1 MYEYRTASFF
11 VNGRS
16 HGHPLDEV
24 DKFINT
30 IQLEGWEFVQLTQSA
45 LTTGI
50 SVILLFRKLAN

>member
-16 HGHPLDEV
+16 HGHPIDEV

-30 IQLEGWEFVQLTQSA
+30 MQSEGWEFVELTQSA
-45 LTTGI
+45 LSTGI
-50 SVILLFRKLAN
+50 SVILLFRKPT